1 MLSKL
6 ATLVKSKAAAAVL
19 GVLLVGGGGSAVALA
34 ASQGHLNGVG
44 LQMAASQ
51 KQASGKAG
59 DNSGSTSR
67 AHAEGML
74 TACSATSIQV
84 KDEHQGTVT
93 FTVNKD
99 TRFNGHIHGNDS
111 NGATS
116 ASKPA
121 FTIDSLCKLVNKVK
135 VQVRGTAATSGGKT
149 TKTATKVT
157 VQGPGTAN
165 AGSEG
170 SGGSDMPGMP
180 SDVTTPSGHGSGH
193 ANKSHHR

>member
-19 GVLLVGGGGSAVALA
+19 GVLLVGGGGGAVALA
-34 ASQGHLNGVG
+34 ASQGHVNGMG
-44 LQMAASQ
+44 LQMAGAKGQ
-51 KQASGKAG
+51 AG
-59 DNSGSTSR
+59 DNSGSKSR
-67 AHAEGML
+67 VHAEGML
-74 TACSATSIQV
+74 TACSATSITV
-84 KDEHQGTVT
+84 KDARQGSVSFSVT
-93 FTVNKD
+93 KD
-99 TRFNGHIHGNDS
+99 TRFNGHIHGNDKGGS
-111 NGATS
+111 AS
-116 ASKPA
+116 ASKPN